1 MSIFRKRDRNKSV
14 EHIDYAI
21 IADESAENE
30 VRKKVAD
37 EIIRLKG
44 IASSADSL
52 EAAERLQAAYDRFSN
67 LKFSCTE
74 EALKGIE
81 GFLMET
87 LNSIAQSLSLHDDP
101 CVLDEKLGFLMN
113 QIDRLGETHYQMLFE
128 SPSVVSIAVVILSN
142 KIKLRLI
149 EQQKDRI
156 RSVAKAVQQQF
167 AAGKIS
173 SQVVM
178 QQLAILKSD
187 LQELEGRE
195 QQARRAIA
203 ISEAKMEGNRL
214 D

>member
-30 VRKKVAD
+30 VRKKVTD

-52 EAAERLQAAYDRFSN
+52 EAAERLQTALVRFSD
-67 LKFSCTE
+67 LKFSCTV

-81 GFLMET
+81 EFLMET

-113 QIDRLGETHYQMLFE
+113 QMDRLGETHYQMLFE
-128 SPSVVSIAVVILSN
+128 SPKVASVAVDILSN
-142 KIKLRLI
+142 RVKLRLI

-156 RSVAKAVQQQF
+156 RSGVKAIKREF
-167 AAGKIS
+167 DAGKIPS
-173 SQVVM
+173 EVAM
-178 QQLAILKSD
+178 QRLAILKRD
-187 LQELEGRE
+187 LQALEEQE
-195 QQARRAIA
+195 QQTRRVIEFC
-203 ISEAKMEGNRL
+203 EANMEGLGL